1 MRFFRFWRSRKKQ
14 SGEINPDE
22 ILIDARNLPQFE
34 TERFEGRMER
44 PISRFAVFF
53 VAAVS
58 VMVFTV
64 FIVRIY
70 DLEITK
76 GKSYEELSRSNRL
89 REYTAF
95 ANRGAIFD
103 RNQELLAWNDVQKN
117 GEDFAQRAYVS
128 LPGLAHVI
136 GYARPPKRDTSG
148 RYYSLSY
155 VGGSGAEKFFDS
167 FLTGT
172 NGQKLVE
179 TDVYGEVQSE
189 SVFIPPED
197 GRSVVLSIDSKLTNK
212 LYQSIYDLG
221 ERVGFHGGAGVIMDI
236 KTGEVVALTSYPE
249 FSPSIMAIATNTSAI
264 KKYNS
269 DQRSPFLNRAVDGLY
284 TPGSIVKPYV
294 ALAALKDKI
303 ISPEKEI
310 LSTGS
315 LSIPNPYNPNLP
327 SVFRDW
333 KAHGWV
339 NMTDALAVSS
349 NVYFFTVG
357 GGFED
362 QKGIGIDKVSEG
374 LKLFGFG
381 SEVPGDFFSG
391 VEGVVPNPEWKKE
404 VFPDEPWRL
413 GDTYN
418 TSIGQY
424 GFQVTPLQAIRAV
437 AALGNGGILLTPTIV
452 ARGND
457 LRQGT
462 STVINI
468 PKKDLEIINNGM
480 REGVLRGT
488 AAALNISGVNVAA
501 KTGTA
506 ELGTKKEEVNSW
518 VTGYFP
524 YENPRYAFV
533 VLMERG
539 PRSNLY
545 GAVVAMREVME
556 WIRDEAPEYLKESD

>member
-1 MRFFRFWRSRKKQ
+1 MRFFRFLKSRKRQ

-22 ILIDARNLPQFE
+22 VLIDARNLPQFE
-34 TERFEGRMER
+34 TERFEGRIEK

-53 VAAVS
+53 VAGISFIVFA
-58 VMVFTV
+58 VFT
-64 FIVRIY
+64 FRIYTLEIVRG
-70 DLEITK
+70 D
-76 GKSYEELSRSNRL
+76 SYEELSRSNRL

-95 ANRGAIFD
+95 ANRGVIFD
-103 RNQELLAWNDVQKN
+103 RNEELLAWNDIPKA
-117 GEDFAQRAYVS
+117 GEDFTPRTYFA
-128 LPGLAHVI
+128 LPGLAHVV

-155 VGGSGAEKFFDS
+155 VGGSGAELFFDS

-179 TDVYGEVQSE
+179 TDVHGEIQSE
-189 SVFIPPED
+189 SVFTPPQD
-197 GRSVVLSIDSKLTNK
+197 GRSVVLSIDAKLTNK
-212 LYQSIYDLG
+212 LYQSIHDLG
-221 ERVGFHGGAGVIMDI
+221 ERVGFRGGAGIIMDI
-236 KTGEVVALTSYPE
+236 QTGEVVALTSYPE
-249 FSPSIMAIATNTSAI
+249 FSPAIMALATNTSAI
-264 KKYNS
+264 KKYN
-269 DQRSPFLNRAVDGLY
+269 DDLRSPFLNRAVNGLY

-294 ALAALKDKI
+294 ALTALQYGT
-303 ISPEKEI
+303 ISPTKEI

-315 LSIPNPYNPNLP
+315 ISIPNPYNPTLP
-327 SVFRDW
+327 TIFRDW

-339 NMTDALAVSS
+339 NMVDALAVSS

-357 GGFED
+357 GGYED
-362 QKGIGIDKVSEG
+362 QKGLGIDKVSEG
-374 LKLFGFG
+374 LKRFGFG

-391 VEGVVPNPEWKKE
+391 VEGVVPNPEWKKD
-404 VFPDEPWRL
+404 VFPNEPWRL

-424 GFQVTPLQAIRAV
+424 GFQVTPIQAVRAV
-437 AALGNGGILLTPTIV
+437 AAIGNGGILVTPTIV
-452 ARGND
+452 AHGND
-457 LRQGT
+457 LREGT
-462 STVINI
+462 STTLSL
-468 PKKDLEIINNGM
+468 PEKDLAIVREGM
-480 REGVLRGT
+480 RQGVLRGT
-488 AAALNISGVNVAA
+488 AAALNISGVKIGA

-524 YENPRYAFV
+524 YDKPRYAFV

-556 WIRDEAPEYLKESD
+556 WIRDEAPEYLKE